1 METIADFI
9 LDITENSIRAKAS
22 AIIVS
27 LSIQAKTDTIT
38 LMVKDNGCGM
48 DEETLRKATEP
59 FYTTKTTRKIG
70 LGLPFLKSAALQAA
84 GTFEI
89 HSKLQIGTTVQA
101 TFQASHI
108 DCPPLGN
115 LPSSIFTLM
124 IHQDMPLFTFELQV
138 DDEEIVIKKSDLETA
153 LYPFDLRESRFYV
166 AIRDYIEESMKR
178 PLGGRL

>member
-22 AIIVS
+22 EITSS
-27 LSIQAKTDTIT
+27 LSIQSKTDTIT
-38 LMVKDNGCGM
+38 LMVTDNGCGM
-48 DEETLRKATEP
+48 DEETLQKATEP

-70 LGLPFLKSAALQAA
+70 LGLPFLKWAAHQAG

-89 HSKLQIGTTVQA
+89 QSTKQEGTKVCA
-101 TFQASHI
+101 TFQLSHI
-108 DCPPLGN
+108 DCPPLGH
-115 LPSSIFTLM
+115 LPSSVLALM
-124 IHQDMPLFTFELQV
+124 IHQDMRQFTFVLHV

-153 LYPFDLRESRFYV
+153 LYPFDLRESRFLV